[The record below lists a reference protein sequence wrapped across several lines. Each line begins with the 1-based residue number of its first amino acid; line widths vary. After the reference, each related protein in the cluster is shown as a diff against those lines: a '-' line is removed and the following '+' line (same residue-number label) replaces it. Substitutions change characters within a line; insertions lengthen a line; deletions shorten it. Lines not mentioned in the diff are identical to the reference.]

1 MGNIVSLIERLETF
15 HKTVANKPGNQ
26 VPKRISRPML
36 PRELRLTQDELVT
49 AFGAKR
55 PADLTR
61 NLLQAVLVAAR
72 IHKGIDSYGVIAE
85 KAEVLIERLREKH
98 GLVPSA
104 APKTEIVDL
113 LDEPDSESDME
124 RLERLAYEA
133 MHRDLLKQC
142 ERLQPM
148 CWGLACELDRR
159 DACPMLPRGFKSL
172 DNEELEKLMER
183 LTHIHMIWTAD
194 LETRKRLEREAAEKR
209 ATELAELQRL
219 YEACRTEI
227 KNLLAFAASKR
238 VKLEYIE
245 LPSPTKATKQELETA
260 LTKIKGYRPKVEMRA
275 RELDPRRA
283 GYRTHN
289 PSPLR
294 SPLAA

>member
-1 MGNIVSLIERLETF
+1 MIEKLVARLETL
-15 HKTVANKPGNQ
+15 KALVSAKPANLMPASMSRKELPPELYFTQTELVRGAFKRSS
-26 VPKRISRPML
+26 PKFL
-36 PRELRLTQDELVT
+36 PRKTRVAILV
-49 AFGAKR
+49 
-55 PADLTR
+55 
-61 NLLQAVLVAAR
+61 VCR
-72 IHKGIDSYGVIAE
+72 IYKGIDSYGVIAE
-85 KAEVLIERLREKH
+85 KAGVLVKRVREKH
-98 GLVPSA
+98 NLVPSS
-104 APKTEIVDL
+104 APKAEIVDL
-113 LDEPDSESDME
+113 FDEPESESDME
-124 RLERLAYEA
+124 RLERLANEA

-142 ERLQPM
+142 EKLQPM

-172 DNEELEKLMER
+172 DNEELEKLRER
-183 LTHIHMIWTAD
+183 LAHTVTIWTAD

-209 ATELAELQRL
+209 AAELAELQRL
-219 YEACRTEI
+219 YEACRTEV

-245 LPSPTKATKQELETA
+245 LPSPSKATKQELETA
-260 LTKIKGYRPKVEMRA
+260 LAKIKGYRPKVEMRA